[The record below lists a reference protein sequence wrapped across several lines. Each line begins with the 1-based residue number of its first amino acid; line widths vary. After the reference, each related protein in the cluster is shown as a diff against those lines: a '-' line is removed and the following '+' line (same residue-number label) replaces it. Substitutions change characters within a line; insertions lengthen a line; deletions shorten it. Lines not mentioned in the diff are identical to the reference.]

1 MSAIPSAVGGPIA
14 AAKATATG
22 GSTAATAFTAAIR
35 PITVTIAALGGQ
47 GGGVVSDW
55 LIDAAR
61 RCGYLAQATSVPGV
75 AQRTGATIYYLEFFP
90 IAALPADGR
99 RPIFALMPN
108 PGDVDVVIASE
119 IMEAGRAMQRGLVTG
134 RTTLIA
140 SSHRIYAIQE
150 KSHMGDGRADPA
162 RVRELAREHAKRYIE
177 LDMQALAEANGSVI
191 SAAMLGA
198 LCGSGALPFAADHYV
213 EAIRASGIEA
223 ASSTRT
229 FEAARDAAARSTPK
243 ASLAAANLPLT
254 AAADSPAAVAK
265 SQPTAAASLSAS
277 AESVSGAAPT
287 QGAAAR
293 PALSAPLEHRVERVP
308 VAARDIAREGV
319 RRMIDYQDAAYAGL
333 YLDRLDAVIALEPK
347 GSDGF
352 ALTQAVARGL
362 ALWMSFEDTIRVADL
377 KIRTAR
383 AKRVLQEVRPSSGQ
397 LVQVTEFMKPRIEEI
412 CGTLPVGLGQ
422 WILHSKGPRRWMTR
436 LTGGRQIATS
446 TVSGFLQLYWLAG
459 LRRWRRKTLRYSQE
473 QLRIGRWLDLIAHT
487 ARQNYTLAVEIA
499 DCQQLVKGYGETHE
513 RGTANFDAI
522 LADIQKWQQRE
533 DAADRVRTLR
543 AAALADDQGTA
554 LSKALAA
561 AV

>member
-1 MSAIPSAVGGPIA
+1 VSAVPGIAGRSIADRQPVAGG
-14 AAKATATG
+14 G
-22 GSTAATAFTAAIR
+22 LTAATR
-35 PITVTIAALGGQ
+35 PITMTIAALGGQ

-55 LIDAAR
+55 LIEVAR
-61 RCGYLAQATSVPGV
+61 RSGYLAQATSVPGV

-90 IAALPADGR
+90 VAAVPADGR

-150 KSHMGDGRADPA
+150 KSHMGDGRADSA
-162 RVRELAREHAKRYIE
+162 EVRALARQHAKRYIE
-177 LDMQALAEANGSVI
+177 FDMQALAETNGSVI
-191 SAAMLGA
+191 SASMLGA
-198 LCGSGALPFAADHYV
+198 ICGSGALPFAAEHYV

-229 FEAARDAAARSTPK
+229 FEAARNAAA
-243 ASLAAANLPLT
+243 AAAP
-254 AAADSPAAVAK
+254 AGSSP
-265 SQPTAAASLSAS
+265 PAASLHAGTDSPTAPAVSRSA
-277 AESVSGAAPT
+277 ATEPRSGAAAVEAGARASLPASLDERVRRRVP
-287 QGAAAR
+287 AAAQ
-293 PALSAPLEHRVERVP
+293 
-308 VAARDIAREGV
+308 DIAREGV
-319 RRMIDYQDAAYAGL
+319 RRMIDYQDVAYAAL
-333 YLDRLDAVIALEPK
+333 YLDRLNAVAALEPE
-347 GSDGF
+347 GSDSC
-352 ALTQAVARGL
+352 ALTAAVARGL

-383 AKRVLQEVRPSSGQ
+383 AKRVLREVRPSPGQ

-412 CGTLPVGLGQ
+412 CGTLPVGLGA
-422 WILHSKGPRRWMTR
+422 WILRSKTPRRWMTR

-446 TVSGFLQLYWLAG
+446 SIGGFLQLYWLAG

-473 QLRIGRWLDLIAHT
+473 DMRIERWLQLIARI
-487 ARQNYTLAVEIA
+487 AGQNYALAVEIA

-513 RGTANFDAI
+513 RGTASFDAI
-522 LADIQKWQQRE
+522 LADVQDWQHRQ
-533 DAADRVRTLR
+533 DAAGRVRTLR
-543 AAALADDQGTA
+543 AAALADDQGIA

-561 AV
+561 AA